1 MSANRASA
9 ADEPQ
14 TIMAIFMERSRAESA
29 IQALRQRGIPA
40 ERISLLVRHDDVSVS
55 PEEAVAIDR
64 DAESAGTA
72 VALGSTVGGLAGLLG
87 GLAMFSIPGIG
98 PFLGVGVL
106 ATTIGGAALGSAAGE
121 RAYHF
126 GHLGLPAERS
136 TRYGSALES
145 GELILAVDVQS
156 AAEVMASREVLAEQ
170 QADEIDVLP
179 RQRPA

>member
-1 MSANRASA
+1 MSANRAPA

-14 TIMAIFMERSRAESA
+14 TIMAIFSERGRAEAA
-29 IQALRQRGIPA
+29 IQALRQRGIPQD
-40 ERISLLVRHDDVSVS
+40 RISLLVRHDDVAVT

-72 VALGSTVGGLAGLLG
+72 VAVGSTVGGLAGLLG

-121 RAYHF
+121 RAYEF
-126 GHLGLPAERS
+126 GHLGLAEERS
-136 TRYGSALES
+136 KRYGSALEV
-145 GELILAVDVQS
+145 GEIVLAVVADT
-156 AAEVMASREVLAEQ
+156 AAEVMTSREVLAQQ

-179 RQRPA
+179 RHLAA